1 MNAPAAQHGLG
12 KGIALIVLAFLCVAV
27 MSAFGKAAGGVPIG
41 QMVFFQSGISLVL
54 LAPLLLRGGLA
65 PLRTHRLP
73 MHLLRAFTGLASQAL
88 FFIAVQRM
96 SLVDDV
102 LLTNTAPLFIPLVAL
117 PWVRTPVGP
126 AMIASLLVGFAGV
139 VLILRPSAELMHNPA
154 ALLALGA
161 GACSAMALV
170 SVNQLAPTDSS
181 QAILFYYFLI
191 STIAAAPFAAMH
203 WCVPTQT
210 EWWLLGGV
218 GVGMALA
225 QLFIIMAYRH
235 ASAAQLAPFNYSV
248 VVFSGVIGWIV
259 WHEALDMTALLGILL
274 VCAGG
279 IASIRAAPHIH
290 GPSALRSTTAL
301 SRRDH
306 AS

>member
-1 MNAPAAQHGLG
+1 
-12 KGIALIVLAFLCVAV
+12 
-27 MSAFGKAAGGVPIG
+27 
-41 QMVFFQSGISLVL
+41 
-54 LAPLLLRGGLA
+54 
-65 PLRTHRLP
+65 
-73 MHLLRAFTGLASQAL
+73 
-88 FFIAVQRM
+88 
-96 SLVDDV
+96 
-102 LLTNTAPLFIPLVAL
+102 
-117 PWVRTPVGP
+117 
-126 AMIASLLVGFAGV
+126 
-139 VLILRPSAELMHNPA
+139 MHNPA

-290 GPSALRSTTAL
+290 GPSAMRSTTAL